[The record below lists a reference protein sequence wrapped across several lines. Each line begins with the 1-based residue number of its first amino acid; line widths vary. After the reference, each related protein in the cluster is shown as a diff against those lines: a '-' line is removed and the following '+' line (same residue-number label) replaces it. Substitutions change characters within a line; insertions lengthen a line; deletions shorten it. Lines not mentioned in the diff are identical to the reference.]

1 MRVLVAYASRHGSTM
16 EIAQRI
22 AAELQRHDIPT
33 SVKRVDEPILVDMH
47 QAFVI
52 GSSVYLGRWDQRAGD
67 FIRRNADILSNR
79 PVWLFCS
86 GPVGQAATARPKEFD
101 EFAEL
106 IGPRDMQVFGGAF
119 DPARKGA
126 SIGERL
132 LLRMPT
138 VRRTLST
145 GDFRDWRAIESWAE
159 GIARDVRPGSP
170 GSDEAE
176 PEAEARPG

>member
-33 SVKRVDEPILVDMH
+33 SFKRVGEPIHVDMH

-52 GSSVYLGRWDQRAGD
+52 GSSVYLGRWDPRAAD
-67 FIRRNADILSNR
+67 FIRRHADLLSTR

-86 GPVGQAATARPKEFD
+86 GPVGKADTARPKEFD
-101 EFAEL
+101 EFADL
-106 IGPRDMQVFGGAF
+106 IRPRDMQVFGGVF
-119 DPARKGA
+119 DPARKDA

-132 LLRMPT
+132 ILKMPP

-145 GDFRDWRAIESWAE
+145 GDFRDWDAIESWAE
-159 GIARDVRPGSP
+159 RIAREVRPGKP

-176 PEAEARPG
+176 AEAGPG